1 MNVITY
7 LSNIVSPDKPKA
19 SEDELTLEYYEI
31 YTSESVFAAM
41 RGYFSKITEIYVP
54 ELKIAINQAISP
66 VNVFLVDYDRYSNKE
81 TSMSGNPIK
90 LLKTVIISRNSA
102 VAKNLLWLE
111 DCLKN
116 KKEKEA
122 PLRQLFDTKELK
134 KSDEDEDEK

>member
-7 LSNIVSPDKPKA
+7 FSKMISSDKPKA
-19 SEDELTLEYYEI
+19 SNDELTLEYYEI
-31 YTSESVFAAM
+31 YTSESVFTAM

-66 VNVFLVDYDRYSNKE
+66 VNVFIVDYDRYSNKE
-81 TSMSGNPIK
+81 NSISGKPIK
-90 LLKTVIISRNSA
+90 LLKTVIISRNSPA
-102 VAKNLLWLE
+102 AKNLLWLE

-122 PLRQLFDTKELK
+122 PLKQLFDSEELK
-134 KSDEDEDEK
+134 NDRK